1 MTMASAPG
9 TDLFPAEYGFG
20 EVGTDNSTGLHERS
34 RPGAMT
40 TGAATL
46 LLPIALAMSGVA
58 VTSSGSVDGFLPQL
72 AAVGGTYRG
81 EFAPTPATASRTTR
95 PQIFAPA
102 AVIES
107 SRTDREEISWIK
119 ANSGLTWDQLGKVF
133 GVSRRAVHMWSN
145 GGRLN
150 ESNARRLREFSAIVK
165 EVQASIQGATPDDV
179 RARLLDVG
187 SDGVSVVDR
196 LRRERSSG
204 PTWGMP
210 VGPEHLVDAIR
221 EPAGEVGQ

>member
-1 MTMASAPG
+1 MTMATARG
-9 TDLFPAEYGFG
+9 ADLFSAAYGVG
-20 EVGTDNSTGLHERS
+20 EVGTDNSVGLHDRS
-34 RPGAMT
+34 RSGAMT

-46 LLPIALAMSGVA
+46 LLPIALAMSGVV
-58 VTSSGSVDGFLPQL
+58 VTSSGGVDGFLPQL

-81 EFAPTPATASRTTR
+81 ELASARVAASRTTL
-95 PQIFAPA
+95 PQIAAPA
-102 AVIES
+102 VVTEL
-107 SRTDREEISWIK
+107 SRSDREEISWVK

-150 ESNARRLREFSAIVK
+150 ESNARRLREFSAVVK
-165 EVQASIQGATPDDV
+165 ELQASIPSATPDDV
-179 RARLLDVG
+179 RAKLLDVG
-187 SDGVSVVDR
+187 PDGVSVVDR

-210 VGPEHLVDAIR
+210 VGPEHLIDAIR

>member
-1 MTMASAPG
+1 MPRSVAPI
-9 TDLFPAEYGFG
+9 LQ
-20 EVGTDNSTGLHERS
+20 SL
-34 RPGAMT
+34 
-40 TGAATL
+40 
-46 LLPIALAMSGVA
+46 
-58 VTSSGSVDGFLPQL
+58 
-72 AAVGGTYRG
+72 
-81 EFAPTPATASRTTR
+81 
-95 PQIFAPA
+95 
-102 AVIES
+102 
-107 SRTDREEISWIK
+107 K

-210 VGPEHLVDAIR
+210 VGPERLVDAIR
-221 EPAGEVGQ
+221 EPARMPARI